1 MIFTI
6 TRIRTPK
13 DGRGSKENRVRIAN
27 SQPKNV
33 QGCTFFGVPAGVIT
47 LRLVS
52 GTTIFKSAGSA
63 LRTRF
68 ISKDGSKI
76 KAGQL

>member
-33 QGCTFFGVPAGVIT
+33 QGCTFFGVPAGVFCT
-47 LRLVS
+47 LLVYS
-52 GTTIFKSAGSA
+52 ERTGMSVI
-63 LRTRF
+63 LRSSDVF
-68 ISKDGSKI
+68 
-76 KAGQL
+76 A

>member
-27 SQPKNV
+27 SQPKNEH
-33 QGCTFFGVPAGVIT
+33 GCTFFGVPAVN
-47 LRLVS
+47 LYSRLVS
-52 GTTIFKSAGSA
+52 VPPICKRAGKYFFDKKKNTPYTA
-63 LRTRF
+63 
-68 ISKDGSKI
+68 K
-76 KAGQL
+76 

>member
-27 SQPKNV
+27 SQPKNEH
-33 QGCTFFGVPAGVIT
+33 GCTFFGVPAGVIH
-47 LRLVS
+47 
-52 GTTIFKSAGSA
+52 SAPRICTA
-63 LRTRF
+63 YLQKRWR
-68 ISKDGSKI
+68 
-76 KAGQL
+76 